1 MHGRRLEDVKI
12 CFIRRTFA
20 TRLLASGVDLRTV
33 MGVKGD
39 TRMQTLVKHYAQAV
53 PGKHREAL
61 KELFQTGT

>member
-1 MHGRRLEDVKI
+1 MKI
-12 CFIRRTFA
+12 CYLRRTFA
-20 TRLLASGVDLRTV
+20 ARLLASGVDLRTV